1 MAEFSDQD
9 DLPEL
14 SACYQQ
20 HIQQIVDVLDESEVS
35 DSEAQSDREKDE
47 SSDSTENSEDWEQ
60 SSATGSRLVCSRPV
74 NVMQQ
79 CDQVAAGTTEDME
92 VAPLLDFSDSE
103 SESLVFYQDTS
114 PQSPQSPLLD
124 TSPHSPLLGYASEEN
139 EHQDLEEQASSDND
153 DEVQEEESAKN
164 DESSQEEE
172 EESSAEEEEEEK
184 EEEEDEKG
192 EADSTSSTTAGSEV
206 DPKHTLRS
214 SNTERKDGPQD
225 TRKKRREPTR
235 FSSYQLEQLERV
247 YKLDPYP
254 DSSKKAAVA
263 VKLNINLGSVRN
275 WFSNRR
281 TRRQSAKPRL
291 KRKER
296 SSEDGRGGKK
306 RERFS
311 PVQLGEL
318 EKSFQ
323 QFGPYVDPSVQA
335 QLAKRLNVKP
345 ARVRVWFQNRRNKWK
360 REGKPRMNKN
370 STRGRRMAPKPEAVD
385 SPRTSSTDRKKRT
398 KGWFSPDQVEELE
411 NSFQQFGPY
420 PEASVQ
426 AQLAKRLNTKPAK
439 VYNWMNR
446 RRFKWRKCGEPRLNV
461 GTSRKRTHPN
471 PPNTPSK
478 KSSQDDST
486 RLTRKRKK
494 EEEEAGKAGRGR
506 KLTRELR
513 SLLPSVG
520 SPKQEKEPQTVE
532 NLLQDMLTKTKPRQ
546 LKPAQACKDCNPE
559 AASSSNN
566 GKPRSPRKGHSRNR
580 QKHQR
585 KRQVLPSSFS

>member
-47 SSDSTENSEDWEQ
+47 SSDSTENSEDWEE
-60 SSATGSRLVCSRPV
+60 SSATVSRVSRLMCSQPV

-114 PQSPQSPLLD
+114 PQSP
-124 TSPHSPLLGYASEEN
+124 HSPLLGYASEEN

-153 DEVQEEESAKN
+153 EEVREEELAKN

-172 EESSAEEEEEEK
+172 DSSAEEEEKEEE

-192 EADSTSSTTAGSEV
+192 EADSTSSTTAHSEV
-206 DPKHTLRS
+206 DPKHNLRA

-225 TRKKRREPTR
+225 DRKRRREPTR

-291 KRKER
+291 K
-296 SSEDGRGGKK
+296 
-306 RERFS
+306 
-311 PVQLGEL
+311 
-318 EKSFQ
+318 
-323 QFGPYVDPSVQA
+323 
-335 QLAKRLNVKP
+335 
-345 ARVRVWFQNRRNKWK
+345 
-360 REGKPRMNKN
+360 
-370 STRGRRMAPKPEAVD
+370 STRGRRMVPKPEAVD
-385 SPRTSSTDRKKRT
+385 SPRNSSTDRMKRT

-411 NSFQQFGPY
+411 KSFQQFGPY

-426 AQLAKRLNTKPAK
+426 AQLAKKLNTKPAK

-461 GTSRKRTHPN
+461 GTSRKRSCPN
-471 PPNTPSK
+471 PPDTPSK
-478 KSSQDDST
+478 TTKSSQDDST

-494 EEEEAGKAGRGR
+494 EEEEAVKAGRGR

-546 LKPAQACKDCNPE
+546 LKPAQDSSPE
-559 AASSSNN
+559 VEETERT
-566 GKPRSPRKGHSRNR
+566 GKRGK
-580 QKHQR
+580 Q
-585 KRQVLPSSFS
+585 KRQRRKIDNSCFQEPPDTPSDTLPDLGHQKPPNTPSDTRKPGRARKVSEKSRSAAQTQEQAATSGTHDVFPRPEGVNSDDEDLMSKRSCCNLKAT